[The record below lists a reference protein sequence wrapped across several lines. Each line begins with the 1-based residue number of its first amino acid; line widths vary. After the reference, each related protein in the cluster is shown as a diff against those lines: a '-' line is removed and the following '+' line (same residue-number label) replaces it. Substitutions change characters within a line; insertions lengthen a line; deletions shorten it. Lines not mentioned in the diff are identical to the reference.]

1 MVWYVISNAVLQSL
15 PEQKFWWQWQ
25 WDRQDSQSLE
35 VLRSLWQLDGPPNK
49 RRPKEVWCT
58 TMNEKYGV
66 GPKYLQTKHYHK
78 DENYSYIHGGFTVK
92 ICQHC
97 LKLCLLGDR
106 LASKVTISMSVL
118 KFGRALS
125 HQKSLLQI
133 IWGVWFCP
141 KIFTKRW
148 KIPGKLTWNLSQK
161 SQMTL
166 V

>member
-1 MVWYVISNAVLQSL
+1 MVWYIISNAVLQSL

-66 GPKYLQTKHYHK
+66 APKYLQTKHYHK

-92 ICQHC
+92 ICQQTNRVVFLLPS
-97 LKLCLLGDR
+97 LK
-106 LASKVTISMSVL
+106 MSE
-118 KFGRALS
+118 ALS
-125 HQKSLLQI
+125 
-133 IWGVWFCP
+133 F
-141 KIFTKRW
+141 
-148 KIPGKLTWNLSQK
+148 
-161 SQMTL
+161 
-166 V
+166 